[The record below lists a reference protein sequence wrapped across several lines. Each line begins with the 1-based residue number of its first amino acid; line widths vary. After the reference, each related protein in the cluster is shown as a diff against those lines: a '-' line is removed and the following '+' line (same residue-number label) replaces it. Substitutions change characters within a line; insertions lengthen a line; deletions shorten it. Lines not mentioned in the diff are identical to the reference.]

1 MKNQKQE
8 VREKYA
14 KLSKEKRNMRKK
26 MPKRIKHTLKQ
37 KITSKTTFESSQ

>member
-1 MKNQKQE
+1 MKNQKHK

-26 MPKRIKHTLKQ
+26 KPKRIKLNTK
-37 KITSKTTFESSQ
+37 KNTSKTTFESSQ